1 MYRVERALL
10 AAVLYL
16 ILLAGSI
23 LTAFPF
29 FWMVAGSFKTTP
41 ELFQV
46 PLTLLPKEW
55 VVNNYTDLFLTRP
68 YARWYINT
76 IFLAVTQTGLVLFFC
91 SLAGYGFGKYDFRG
105 KQALFTILLGTLMVP
120 WVTTLIPSFILMFK
134 LNLINNYLGII
145 LPGMAPAF
153 GIFLMTQFMHTIPD
167 ELLDAGRIDG
177 ASEFGLYVRVVLPL
191 MRPALGALAIITF
204 LGSWNSY
211 LWPLVILRDM
221 QLYNLPVGIATLR
234 GLAGSTAKVEWGM
247 ILAASTL
254 SVLPILALF
263 VAMQRQFIAG
273 LTLGSV
279 KG

>member
-1 MYRVERALL
+1 MYRVERAVL
-10 AAVLYL
+10 ATFLYL
-16 ILLAGSI
+16 ILIVGSI

-29 FWMVAGSFKTTP
+29 FWMITGSLKATS
-41 ELFQV
+41 ELFRV

-55 VVNNYTDLFLTRP
+55 MFDNYTDLFLTRP

-76 IFLAVTQTGLVLFFC
+76 IFLAVAQTGLVLFFC

-105 KQALFTILLGTLMVP
+105 KQALFTILLSTLMVP
-120 WVTTLIPSFILMFK
+120 WVTTLIPSFILIFK

-177 ASEFGLYVRVVLPL
+177 ASEFGLYRRIVLPL

-254 SVLPILALF
+254 SILPILALF